1 MLTNVCCWKTRPARS
16 VLASTIRYLYCP
28 IRRRLRKAFDVNY
41 GTVFFSISFADV
53 VEHFEQTGHRCF
65 KLLYAN
71 QTHNNH
77 AVSNRSLRFSGTKS
91 VAQRQLH
98 VTSVWDIPAIL
109 CRSENSRQV
118 IPSLQGDA
126 SSQSPPDLPSYI
138 FKERIVYLV
147 SLYSLTLLVN
157 ITMTLL
163 LL

>member
-1 MLTNVCCWKTRPARS
+1 
-16 VLASTIRYLYCP
+16 
-28 IRRRLRKAFDVNY
+28 
-41 GTVFFSISFADV
+41 
-53 VEHFEQTGHRCF
+53 
-65 KLLYAN
+65 
-71 QTHNNH
+71 
-77 AVSNRSLRFSGTKS
+77 VSNRSLRFSGTKS